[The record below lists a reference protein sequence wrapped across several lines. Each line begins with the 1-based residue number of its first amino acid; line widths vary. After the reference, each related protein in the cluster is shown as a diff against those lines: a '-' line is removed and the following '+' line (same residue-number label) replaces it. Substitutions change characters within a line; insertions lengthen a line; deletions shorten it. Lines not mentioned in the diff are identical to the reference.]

1 MTYLIIAGWDA
12 NNHPVRTNI
21 METLEEADALVNKLI
36 NDMPEGLEAPDTF
49 HVPDPEV
56 DPSHIVVDPITK
68 TITVDVAASEAE
80 ANARA
85 VEEVQKNRRDAYH
98 AESDELFFQEQ
109 RGEIS
114 EGTWTAKVDEI
125 KLRFPK

>member
-1 MTYLIIAGWDA
+1 MPRTKTVIDVHGKIA
-12 NNHPVRTNI
+12 NRVLPFTPKE
-21 METLEEADALVNKLI
+21 ETAKDVEEATW
-36 NDMPEGLEAPDTF
+36 EAG
-49 HVPDPEV
+49 
-56 DPSHIVVDPITK
+56 
-68 TITVDVAASEAE
+68 AAD
-80 ANARA
+80 RA